1 MRNNTTPLRI
11 LSVLLICLLFI
22 GSIAEAQSVADLR
35 EAMDDAEDLVD
46 AEKKPHETATAHLN
60 KQIENFIRLHGH
72 LVSIAINDTPATKP
86 KDLIMSVT
94 KIVVKLINTSQ
105 LTDVMEQ
112 QVTAIETQRGICND
126 IWADVVLTQTAYE
139 NAVDAFND
147 AVSPEERMI
156 ANSMPEPAHV
166 NSLYLCK
173 GPCST
178 PFETLVLATTSHQVF
193 CEDPLHPPGYS

>member
-46 AEKKPHETATAHLN
+46 AEKKRHEKATAHLN

-72 LVSIAINDTPATKP
+72 LVNIAINDTPATKP

-126 IWADVVLTQTAYE
+126 I
-139 NAVDAFND
+139 
-147 AVSPEERMI
+147 
-156 ANSMPEPAHV
+156 
-166 NSLYLCK
+166 
-173 GPCST
+173 
-178 PFETLVLATTSHQVF
+178 
-193 CEDPLHPPGYS
+193 